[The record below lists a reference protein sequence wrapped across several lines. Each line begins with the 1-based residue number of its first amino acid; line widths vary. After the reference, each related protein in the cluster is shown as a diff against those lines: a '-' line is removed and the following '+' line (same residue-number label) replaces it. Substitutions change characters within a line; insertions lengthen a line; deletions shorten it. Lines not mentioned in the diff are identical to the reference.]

1 MNWETLMSFG
11 DSITI
16 GARSYCGYPEYAG
29 NFLEKSLGNKWNVIN
44 HAVSG
49 YTTINLARYIT
60 ANFSNLHQFAPGIIT
75 IMIGTNDVKF
85 STAESDFEIAY
96 RQVVL
101 KALMIAPNKNVLL
114 IKIPSFPKNVAYPY
128 QYKMNETVIKFN
140 AIIEK
145 IAADFKI
152 RVTSFSISEE
162 DLFDGV
168 HLDTTGSINAAK
180 QLAHFIEA
188 DKGLDRSDEIPVTN
202 LPPDTT
208 HA

>member
-16 GARSYCGYPEYAG
+16 GARSYCGYPEYTG
-29 NFLEKSLGNKWNVIN
+29 SQLEKSLGNKWNVIN
-44 HAVSG
+44 HAISG
-49 YTTINLARYIT
+49 YTSMDLARYIT
-60 ANFSNLHQFAPGIIT
+60 ANFSNLKQFAPGIVT
-75 IMIGTNDVKF
+75 VLIGTNDVKF
-85 STAESDFEIAY
+85 NTADSDFEIAY

-101 KALMIAPNKNVLL
+101 KAIMIAPNKNVVL

-128 QYKMNETVIKFN
+128 QYKMNETVARFN
-140 AIIEK
+140 LIIEK
-145 IAADFKI
+145 IAAEFKLRLINFTI
-152 RVTSFSISEE
+152 REE

-168 HLDTTGSINAAK
+168 HLNTQGSINVAT
-180 QLAHFIEA
+180 QLAAFIEA
-188 DKGLDRSDEIPVTN
+188 DKGITATNDTTVTN